1 MGPLLYITY
10 INDLPKGMNHICDVI
25 LFTDHTSVLVTD
37 DKYDNFKQKAKL
49 AVSYLIKWFQ
59 AN

>member
-1 MGPLLYITY
+1 
-10 INDLPKGMNHICDVI
+10 MNHMCDVI

-37 DKYDNFKQKAKL
+37 DKYDNFKQKARL
-49 AVSYLIKWFQ
+49 AVSYFIKWFQ

>member
-1 MGPLLYITY
+1 
-10 INDLPKGMNHICDVI
+10 MNHICNVI
-25 LFTDHTSVLVTD
+25 FFIDHTSVLVTD

-49 AVSYLIKWFQ
+49 VVSYLIKWFQ